1 MAYKD
6 LRSFIA
12 RLDALGEL
20 QRVHAEVSC
29 ELEIAAITD
38 RQSKLPGGGKALL
51 FCRVQGSRYPV
62 ATNLFGSY
70 RRMAL
75 ALEVEH
81 LDELTA
87 RMEHLLRF
95 PGDLLVPQLVG
106 EAHCQEVVER
116 NPDLGSYPFLKSW
129 PADGGSFITLP
140 LVFTRDPVT
149 GADNCGMYRMRIF
162 DACHAGIRWK
172 RGSGGFDHHQ
182 KYRAAGMRMPVAIA
196 VGADPAL
203 TLAASL
209 PLPQSLDE
217 VGFAGFLRGE
227 AVRMVRCLTSELL
240 VPADA
245 ELVIEGFIETG
256 ETRAEGRFGNHTGR
270 YDSGEPVPVL
280 LVTSIT
286 RRGDPIL
293 QSTVVGPP
301 PMEDCYL
308 AKAAER
314 LLLPLSRR
322 QCPEIVDITQ
332 PLEGIF
338 HGCAVVAITKSA
350 PGQGRR
356 VLESLRSEGWLKR
369 GKLVVVVD
377 AGAQAPTLAE
387 AFWRA
392 LNEARLPG
400 DLTLEEGFLGVDAT
414 RKYPEE
420 GGTGEFEQ
428 LQQDSSVIAQV
439 ERRWQEY
446 GFPLSDG
453 AGKVANEQSGRS

>member
-6 LRSFIA
+6 LRCFIA

-75 ALEVEH
+75 ALEMEH

-95 PGDLLVPQLVG
+95 PGDLLVPELVG

-116 NPDLGSYPFLKSW
+116 DPDPDLGRYPFLKSW
-129 PADGGSFITLP
+129 PADGGRFITLP
-140 LVFTRDPVT
+140 LVFTRDPVS
-149 GADNCGMYRMRIF
+149 GSDNCGMYRMRIF
-162 DACHAGIRWK
+162 DASTAGIRWK
-172 RGSGGFDHHQ
+172 RGSGGFDHYQ
-182 KYRAAGMRMPVAIA
+182 KYRAAGMRMPVAVA

-209 PLPQSLDE
+209 PLPESLDE

-227 AVRMVRCLTSELL
+227 PVRMVRCLTSDLL

-245 ELVIEGFIETG
+245 ELVVEGFIESG

-270 YDSGEPVPVL
+270 YDPGEQVPVL
-280 LVTSIT
+280 RVSCIT
-286 RRGDPIL
+286 HRGDPIC
-293 QSTVVGPP
+293 QATVVGPP

-338 HGCAVVAITKSA
+338 HGCAVVAIAKTA

-356 VLESLRSEGWLKR
+356 VLESLRSEGWLKK
-369 GKLVVVVD
+369 GKLIVVVD
-377 AGAQAPTLAE
+377 AGAQAPRLAE

-400 DLTLEEGFLGVDAT
+400 DLALEEGFLGVDAT

-420 GGTGEFEQ
+420 GGAGEFEQ

-439 ERRWQEY
+439 GSRWQEY
-446 GFPLSDG
+446 GFP
-453 AGKVANEQSGRS
+453 